1 MSVAEKIP
9 LSGLSRGDLEA
20 LTERLL
26 AENAEL
32 KQAVAELRAEIA
44 KLKGVAGGPG
54 GRAGGKGEKKG
65 PKAMGKAGKGG
76 AQQGKNERAGLDGG
90 RGIKGHKPARA

>member
-1 MSVAEKIP
+1 VRLHPRFADPICSWHVGSREDP

-32 KQAVAELRAEIA
+32 KQTVAELRAESS
-44 KLKGVAGGPG
+44 
-54 GRAGGKGEKKG
+54 RA
-65 PKAMGKAGKGG
+65 
-76 AQQGKNERAGLDGG
+76 
-90 RGIKGHKPARA
+90 